1 MNEVNKLELK
11 LEAYKQSLAS
21 KILDYEDRIAELRVE
36 LTLQAKEIEELRDR
50 KENTDVQEKGKNPTE
65 D

>member
-1 MNEVNKLELK
+1 VNEVNKLELK